1 MHCSGIRGKLYGE
14 SESKMQKLF
23 DIIGRMEKSLFFFD
37 EVDQLATARSLDSHR
52 TDRTLLNMF
61 LEWVNGAQTRKSSNV
76 VVCATNVVTHLDP
89 AFLSRCRI
97 RVKLM
102 MPSDDV
108 RLRWWQRYATNLTNE
123 EHIKLSMMSRGMS
136 FRDMNTACEIA
147 YEDCAIRGAASVLCE
162 DYASAL
168 FVIGPHKYMLLK
180 DMMKM
185 YVFDV

>member
-89 AFLSRCRI
+89 AFLSKKNLEQFF
-97 RVKLM
+97 RVFSEM
-102 MPSDDV
+102 
-108 RLRWWQRYATNLTNE
+108 RWENLYIDPKNW
-123 EHIKLSMMSRGMS
+123 K
-136 FRDMNTACEIA
+136 FWVEI
-147 YEDCAIRGAASVLCE
+147 
-162 DYASAL
+162 
-168 FVIGPHKYMLLK
+168 
-180 DMMKM
+180 
-185 YVFDV
+185 